1 MRERGIVEE
10 NLSVEKKKEKRSQI
24 VPPEEEEEDKDVLER
39 ELDVFSFFL
48 EGRFFLH
55 KKCGKRLVVAQ
66 FENALVFALTTIG
79 GGWSVPPP
87 LHPGIPRRRYC

>member
-39 ELDVFSFFL
+39 ELDVFSFFWK
-48 EGRFFLH
+48 EGSFST
-55 KKCGKRLVVAQ
+55 KSAGNV
-66 FENALVFALTTIG
+66 
-79 GGWSVPPP
+79 WSSHN
-87 LHPGIPRRRYC
+87 LRTHLCLR